1 MIICHQSLFDKGN
14 AANIQNRPVRKS
26 WMRATGASCALD
38 DNRRRFIKY
47 CPPESKVRNILVF
60 QLARF
65 GDLVQS
71 KRLLQ
76 SLAESDDAKVHLCLD
91 QDLLP
96 LARLLYPFAEPHG
109 LPAHKKTMDADEIF
123 SSCRKTF
130 ALFRELDCA
139 AVYFLNF
146 SPLSFACAALFAPEK
161 VFGYA
166 RVNGQDM
173 RSKLASLAFNFLRER
188 RFSPI
193 NLADLWA
200 FLHPGP
206 IAPEKVNP
214 IARPAATGRIGII
227 SSGRAARRS
236 LPPPVLASCV
246 QAVFQARGGPEL
258 LCLGAKEEA
267 ATARSLRRELP
278 ARCASKF
285 QDLTGK
291 TALTDLPDILRGLD
305 LLITPDTGVMHLAA
319 HLGVPVQAFFLSSAW
334 CHETGP
340 YGMGHSVWQARES
353 CSPCLEN
360 SPCPRAAAC
369 LSAFSHPAF
378 LARLAGKH
386 RDDWP
391 ENLTGAVS
399 MFDDLGVVY
408 KTVDG
413 RDNHSAIRRRARASL
428 AGYLGF
434 PATSSAQIE
443 PGAPGFLFR
452 EKDWMLPGNWEKA

>member
-1 MIICHQSLFDKGN
+1 M
-14 AANIQNRPVRKS
+14 
-26 WMRATGASCALD
+26 
-38 DNRRRFIKY
+38 
-47 CPPESKVRNILVF
+47 RNILVF

-71 KRLLQ
+71 KRLIL
-76 SLAESDDAKVHLCLD
+76 SLAEAGDSKVHLCLD

-96 LARLLYPFAEPHG
+96 LARLLYPFAELHG
-109 LPAHKKTMDADEIF
+109 LPAHKKNMDANAVF
-123 SSCRKTF
+123 TSCRKTF
-130 ALFRELDCA
+130 ALFQELDCA

-146 SPLSFACAALFAPEK
+146 SPLSFACAALFPPEK

-166 RVNGQDM
+166 RVEGQDM
-173 RSKLASLAFNFLRER
+173 RSRLASLAFNFLRER

-200 FLHPGP
+200 FLHPDP

-214 IARPAATGRIGII
+214 IARPATTGRIGII
-227 SSGRAARRS
+227 GSGRNARRS
-236 LPPPVLASCV
+236 LPPTVLANCV

-258 LCLGAKEEA
+258 LCLGGKTEA
-267 ATARSLRRELP
+267 ATARALRRELP

-285 QDLTGK
+285 QDFTGK
-291 TALTDLPDILRGLD
+291 TALADLPDILRGLD

-334 CHETGP
+334 CYETGP
-340 YGMGHSVWQARES
+340 YGMGHSVWQAHES
-353 CSPCLEN
+353 CSPCLE
-360 SPCPRAAAC
+360 SCPCPRALTC

-391 ENLTGAVS
+391 ENLIGAVS

-413 RDNHSAIRRRARASL
+413 NDIHSTVRRQARLSL
-428 AGYLGF
+428 AGYLGL
-434 PATSSAQIE
+434 PAAICVPAK

-452 EKDWMLPGNWEKA
+452 EKDWMLPGNWENA